1 MIRYLLRRLGLM
13 IVLLFGV
20 SILVFLIS
28 HLVPSSPEAAN
39 LSQSAL
45 NDPEIVAAY
54 KAKWGLDK
62 PVWEQYLIY
71 MKNILVN
78 HDLGTSIRTG
88 RPVLEELAQYFPATL
103 ELSIFAMLIAIVFG
117 VAFGVLSAI
126 FQNKPIDQI
135 LRTLSVSGV
144 SLPNFWFALLVMNLL
159 CNIFPIF
166 PSGGRYNARLYDPA
180 SAGGTG
186 LYVLD
191 AISWGNW
198 PLLGDV
204 LAHLVLPALVLGF
217 FTMGLITRQT
227 RSNLLEAMSSDYI
240 RTARSKGMKESRV
253 VWRHA
258 LGNALVPVITV
269 SGMGFCNLL
278 GGMVF
283 VERIFSWPG
292 IGQYAYLAATNLDFP
307 AICGVSLLIAVVYVV
322 VNLFI
327 DILYG
332 IIDPR
337 IRYQ

>member
-1 MIRYLLRRLGLM
+1 M

-135 LRTLSVSGV
+135 LRTISVSGV
-144 SLPNFWFALLVMNLL
+144 SGDEPAVQYFSH
-159 CNIFPIF
+159 FPQ
-166 PSGGRYNARLYDPA
+166 RR
-180 SAGGTG
+180 
-186 LYVLD
+186 
-191 AISWGNW
+191 
-198 PLLGDV
+198 
-204 LAHLVLPALVLGF
+204 
-217 FTMGLITRQT
+217 
-227 RSNLLEAMSSDYI
+227 
-240 RTARSKGMKESRV
+240 
-253 VWRHA
+253 
-258 LGNALVPVITV
+258 PV
-269 SGMGFCNLL
+269 
-278 GGMVF
+278 
-283 VERIFSWPG
+283 
-292 IGQYAYLAATNLDFP
+292 
-307 AICGVSLLIAVVYVV
+307 
-322 VNLFI
+322 
-327 DILYG
+327 
-332 IIDPR
+332 
-337 IRYQ
+337 